1 MRSFTQLWGIFI
13 CAGLFVLPTGIAAVG
28 LADVVG
34 EGQIR
39 FLKTKPDPNSYTYE
53 SRVAIKEASLDS
65 GLVDIYTCH
74 KQLDP
79 IRKVVILFN
88 KDRIRDIQV
97 RSIDGI
103 AMVEVKD
110 NRVTLSDVQKGG
122 SICIDLQSK
131 ALDSLGNGIYQLN
144 AGPLMRRL
152 FDGYLPMT
160 ANMQFSWPEKL
171 LAVQETKPASQEG
184 VNIKSRNDGLEM
196 DLVFAGKMN
205 AQIVL
210 KRSD

>member
-1 MRSFTQLWGIFI
+1 MSSVIKHWGMYASA
-13 CAGLFVLPTGIAAVG
+13 CLFVLTSPAFAAG
-28 LADVVG
+28 LDDVVG
-34 EGQIR
+34 EGQIK
-39 FLKTKPDPNSYTYE
+39 FLKTKLDPNSYTYE
-53 SRVAIKEASLDS
+53 SKVFIKETSLES
-65 GLVDIYTCH
+65 GLVEIQTCH
-74 KQLDP
+74 KKLDP

-88 KDRIRDIQV
+88 RDRVRDIQI

-103 AMVEVKD
+103 GMAEVRD
-110 NRVTLSDVQKGG
+110 NRVTLSEVQKGG

-160 ANMQFSWPEKL
+160 ANMKFSWPDQL
-171 LAVQETKPASQEG
+171 LVVQETKPANQDG
-184 VNIKSRNDGLEM
+184 VQIKSANNGLEM
-196 DLVFAGKMN
+196 DLTFAGKMT

>member
-1 MRSFTQLWGIFI
+1 MRSVIIRWGTQLAV
-13 CAGLFVLPTGIAAVG
+13 CLFVLPTSALAAG

-53 SRVAIKEASLDS
+53 SKVTILETSLDS
-65 GLVDIYTCH
+65 GLVNIQTCH
-74 KQLDP
+74 KKLDP

-97 RSIDGI
+97 RTMDGI
-103 AMVEVKD
+103 AMAEVKD
-110 NRVTLSDVQKGG
+110 NRVTLSEVQKGG

-131 ALDSLGNGIYQLN
+131 ALDSLGNGLYQLN

-160 ANMQFSWPEKL
+160 ANMKFSWPDKL
-171 LAVQETKPASQEG
+171 LAVQETKPASQDG
-184 VNIKSRNDGLEM
+184 VDIKSANDGLEM
-196 DLVFAGKMN
+196 DLVFAGKMT
-205 AQIVL
+205 AQILL
-210 KRSD
+210 KRSE

>member
-1 MRSFTQLWGIFI
+1 V
-13 CAGLFVLPTGIAAVG
+13 CLFVLPISVSAAG

-53 SRVAIKEASLDS
+53 SKVTILETSLDS
-65 GLVDIYTCH
+65 GLV
-74 KQLDP
+74 Q

-97 RSIDGI
+97 RTMDGI
-103 AMVEVKD
+103 AMAEVKD
-110 NRVTLSDVQKGG
+110 NRVTLSEVQKGG

-131 ALDSLGNGIYQLN
+131 ALDSLGNGLYQLN

-160 ANMQFSWPEKL
+160 ANMKFSWPDKL
-171 LAVQETKPASQEG
+171 LAVQETKPASQDG
-184 VNIKSRNDGLEM
+184 VDIKSANDGLEM
-196 DLVFAGKMN
+196 DLVFAGKMT
-205 AQIVL
+205 AQILL

>member
-1 MRSFTQLWGIFI
+1 MTRWGTHLAV
-13 CAGLFVLPTGIAAVG
+13 CLFVLPFSVSAAG

-53 SRVAIKEASLDS
+53 SKVTILETSLDS
-65 GLVDIYTCH
+65 GLVQIQTCH
-74 KQLDP
+74 KKLDP

-97 RSIDGI
+97 RTMDGI
-103 AMVEVKD
+103 AMAEVRD
-110 NRVTLSDVQKGG
+110 NRVTLSEVQKGG

-131 ALDSLGNGIYQLN
+131 ALDSLGNGLYQLN

-160 ANMQFSWPEKL
+160 ANMKFS
-171 LAVQETKPASQEG
+171 
-184 VNIKSRNDGLEM
+184 
-196 DLVFAGKMN
+196 
-205 AQIVL
+205 
-210 KRSD
+210 

>member
-1 MRSFTQLWGIFI
+1 MRSWSIRWGL
-13 CAGLFVLPTGIAAVG
+13 CLGLCFFLSPLIVYAAD

-39 FLKTKPDPNSYTYE
+39 FLKTKPDPNTYTYE
-53 SRVAIKEASLDS
+53 SRVRIQEASLDS
-65 GLVDIYTCH
+65 GVVQIQTCH

-88 KDRIRDIQV
+88 QDRIRDIQV

-103 AMVEVKD
+103 AMAEVKG
-110 NRVTLSDVQKGG
+110 NRVTLSEVQKGG
-122 SICIDLQSK
+122 SICIDLQSR
-131 ALDSLGNGIYQLN
+131 ALDSLGNGLYQLN

-160 ANMQFSWPEKL
+160 ANMKFSWPDKL
-171 LAVQETKPASQEG
+171 LTVQETNPARQDG
-184 VNIKSRNDGLEM
+184 VTIKSTIDGLEM
-196 DLVFAGKMN
+196 DLVFAGKMT
-205 AQIVL
+205 AKILL
-210 KRSD
+210 KRPD